1 MILIDMDALELA
13 PQVIVV
19 DDTVQIIQI
28 QEDTSRNPDTS
39 KNGGYLKVQMV
50 LASTGQVIATTIM
63 HHTELKNLENLLKD
77 E

>member
-13 PQVIVV
+13 PLVVIV
-19 DDTVQIIQI
+19 DDTTQGIQI
-28 QEDTSRNPDTS
+28 ETDTSRNPDTS

-63 HHTELKNLENLLKD
+63 HHTELQNLENLLKD

>member
-13 PQVIVV
+13 PLVIIV
-19 DDTVQIIQI
+19 DDTTQFIQI
-28 QEDTSRNPDTS
+28 ETDTSRNPDTG

-50 LASTGQVIATTIM
+50 LASTGKVIATTIM

>member
-13 PQVIVV
+13 PHVV
-19 DDTVQIIQI
+19 VVEDVTQIIQI
-28 QEDTSRNPDTS
+28 EIDTSRNPDTA

-50 LASTGQVIATTIM
+50 LASTGKVIATTIM
-63 HHTELKNLENLLKD
+63 HHTELKNLEELLKD

>member
-13 PQVIVV
+13 PQVIII

-50 LASTGQVIATTIM
+50 LASTGKVIATTIM

>member
-50 LASTGQVIATTIM
+50 LASTGKVIATTIM

>member
-1 MILIDMDALELA
+1 MDALELA

-39 KNGGYLKVQMV
+39 RNGGYLKVQMV

>member
-13 PQVIVV
+13 PQVVIV

-28 QEDTSRNPDTS
+28 QEDTSRNPDTG

-50 LASTGQVIATTIM
+50 LASTGKVIATTIM

>member
-1 MILIDMDALELA
+1 MDALELA

-39 KNGGYLKVQMV
+39 RNGGYLKVQMV
-50 LASTGQVIATTIM
+50 LASTGKVIATTIM

>member
-39 KNGGYLKVQMV
+39 RNGGYLKVQMV

>member
-13 PQVIVV
+13 PQVIIV
-19 DDTVQIIQI
+19 DDTIQVIQI
-28 QEDTSRNPDTS
+28 QEDTSRSPDTS

-50 LASTGQVIATTIM
+50 LASTGKVIATTIM

>member
-19 DDTVQIIQI
+19 EDVVQVIQI

-50 LASTGQVIATTIM
+50 LASTGKVIATTIM
-63 HHTELKNLENLLKD
+63 HHTELQNLENLLKD

>member
-1 MILIDMDALELA
+1 MDALELA
-13 PQVIVV
+13 PQVVIV

-28 QEDTSRNPDTS
+28 QEDTSRNPDTG

-50 LASTGQVIATTIM
+50 LASTGKVIATTIM

>member
-13 PQVIVV
+13 PQVIIV
-19 DDTVQIIQI
+19 DDTIQVVQI
-28 QEDTSRNPDTS
+28 QEDTSRSPDTS

-50 LASTGQVIATTIM
+50 LASTGKVIATTIM

>member
-13 PQVIVV
+13 PQVIIV
-19 DDTVQIIQI
+19 DDTIQVIQI
-28 QEDTSRNPDTS
+28 QEDTSRSPDTS

-50 LASTGQVIATTIM
+50 LASTGKVIATTIM
-63 HHTELKNLENLLKD
+63 HHTELKNLENVLKD

>member
-39 KNGGYLKVQMV
+39 RNGGYLKVQMV
-50 LASTGQVIATTIM
+50 LASTGKVIATTIM

>member
-13 PQVIVV
+13 PQVVII
-19 DDTVQIIQI
+19 DDTSQVIQI
-28 QEDTSRNPDTS
+28 ETDTSRNPDTG

-50 LASTGQVIATTIM
+50 LASTGKVIATTIM